1 MIAATSAEYS
11 QQSHDYQSWLQS
23 IWVIQAEID
32 LENRVWE
39 IPAARTKTG
48 KVHRVPL
55 SNQAMDLLE
64 QARESTGGEGLVFPA
79 QRGKPLT
86 DSTISK
92 LVRENG
98 IGCVPH
104 GMRSSFRDWGAE
116 CSDAPREIAEFAL
129 GHVEGSAAE
138 LAYRRTDYFERRR
151 ELMQAWADYLAS

>member
-1 MIAATSAEYS
+1 
-11 QQSHDYQSWLQS
+11 
-23 IWVIQAEID
+23 
-32 LENRVWE
+32 
-39 IPAARTKTG
+39 
-48 KVHRVPL
+48 
-55 SNQAMDLLE
+55 MDLLE

-86 DSTISK
+86 DSTISR

-151 ELMQAWADYLAS
+151 ELMQAWADYLARPYGWAGRKRGPSDGR

>member
-1 MIAATSAEYS
+1 
-11 QQSHDYQSWLQS
+11 
-23 IWVIQAEID
+23 
-32 LENRVWE
+32 
-39 IPAARTKTG
+39 
-48 KVHRVPL
+48 
-55 SNQAMDLLE
+55 MDLLE

-104 GMRSSFRDWGAE
+104 GMRSSFRDWGAG

-129 GHVEGSAAE
+129 GHAEGSAAE
-138 LAYRRTDYFERRR
+138 LDRPEENVDIRATQKYAERQNPRPHV
-151 ELMQAWADYLAS
+151 WSIT